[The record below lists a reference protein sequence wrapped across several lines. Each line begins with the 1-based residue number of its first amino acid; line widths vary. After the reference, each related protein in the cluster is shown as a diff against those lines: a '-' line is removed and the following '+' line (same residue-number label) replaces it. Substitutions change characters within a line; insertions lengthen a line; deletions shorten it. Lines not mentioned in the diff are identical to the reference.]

1 MTSEDSMKKIAVVGT
16 GANGAGIGADM
27 ARAGL
32 DVTFIEQWPSHVEA
46 IRERGIEVRMPDR
59 TEVTRVPA
67 HHLSDVAT
75 LRDRFD
81 IVFVGVKAYD
91 TRWACELIKPLL
103 KPDSLVVGLQ
113 NGMTIDDMADVVGA
127 DRTIGAVIELASN
140 MWEPGITN
148 RQNPP
153 EESWFAVGSISPGTR
168 GREEEVAE
176 VLRHAGTVEVS
187 DDIRS
192 SKWMKLVVNAAE
204 LVPSAILGLELNTAA
219 EVPGMYDFMLNCGKE
234 AVRAASASGSRIRPI
249 FGMGD
254 ENVGDPDAFA
264 EHLFEIVLTQYSL
277 PDTKTTSLQDWLK
290 GRRSEVAEINGLVV
304 AELDAVGEPAPFN
317 RLVVE
322 LAARVEAG
330 QLSIT
335 PENVGLLLAPL

>member
-1 MTSEDSMKKIAVVGT
+1 MKIAVLGT
-16 GANGAGIGADM
+16 GANGAGVGADM

-32 DVTFIEQWPSHVEA
+32 DVTFIEQWPPHVDA
-46 IRERGIEVRMPDR
+46 IRERGIEVRMPNR
-59 TEVTRVPA
+59 TEITKVPA
-67 HHLSDVAT
+67 YQLCEVAT
-75 LRDRFD
+75 LHDRFD
-81 IVFVGVKAYD
+81 LVFLGVKAYD

-103 KPDSLVVGLQ
+103 NPDSLVVGLQ
-113 NGMTIDDMADVVGA
+113 NGMSVDDIADVVGPE
-127 DRTIGAVIELASN
+127 RTIGAVIEMASN

-153 EESWFAVGSISPGTR
+153 EEAWFAVGSIHPATADR
-168 GREEEVAE
+168 VHEVAA
-176 VLRHAGTVEVS
+176 VLGHAGTVEVS

-204 LVPSAILGLELNTAA
+204 LVPSALLNLELNTAA
-219 EVPGMYDFMLNCGKE
+219 EVPGMYDFMLECGKE
-234 AVRAASASGSRIRPI
+234 AVRAATASGSRVRPI

-264 EHLFEIVLTQYSL
+264 EQLFHIVLTQYSL

-290 GRRSEVAEINGLVV
+290 GRRSEVAEINGRVV
-304 AELDAVGEPAPFN
+304 EELAAVGAEAPYN
-317 RLVVE
+317 ALVVE

-330 QLSIT
+330 ELRPA
-335 PENVGLLLAPL
+335 PENIELLLAPATTV